1 MMSGTVTPNG
11 GILKKPNNH
20 SHLSGSVTPNS
31 ELNEDEIGKRLGK
44 RVRFNE
50 LALSDEEKKVTK
62 KYKEQDGIQMS
73 K

>member
-11 GILKKPNNH
+11 GILKRPSN
-20 SHLSGSVTPNS
+20 HLSGSVTPVS
-31 ELNEDEIGKRLGK
+31 ELNEEEVCKRLGK